1 MDSIRNI
8 ISNLYIYKFQN
19 VDNLN
24 MNKFGKKYLME
35 DSPSKEETIEKIN
48 QEITKI
54 IIKLKRTKIYMLILI
69 LIIEQ
74 KIQYYIITIKNTF
87 LIKTTIF

>member
-54 IIKLKRTKIYMLILI
+54 IIKLKRTKIYILI

>member
-24 MNKFGKKYLME
+24 MKKFGKKYQPE
-35 DSPSKEETIEKIN
+35 DSPSKEETIEKMN
-48 QEITKI
+48 QEITAN
-54 IIKLKRTKIYMLILI
+54 LLLRFLFLFLILS
-69 LIIEQ
+69 L
-74 KIQYYIITIKNTF
+74 NF
-87 LIKTTIF
+87 LVL